1 MNEPIRRNVLLVDD
15 HAVVRTGLKAIVD
28 GTPDFTVCAEA
39 EDEAQ
44 ALVHLRELA
53 VDVAVVDLML
63 GKNSALASI
72 KRFLQYRP
80 NLRML
85 MFSMHDEEVYAT
97 RALQAGAHGYLMKG
111 ADSGTLIDA
120 IRTVAAGRIYLS
132 ARIQSEILSNMAAGH
147 PASAAGNLSALT
159 QAELAILQMLGSGQS
174 VKEISANLGRSL
186 KTIATHRNNIRL
198 KLDLPTSAALVHFA
212 TRWVQAGTIA

>member
-1 MNEPIRRNVLLVDD
+1 MSQSTRRNVLLVDD
-15 HAVVRTGLKAIVD
+15 HAVVRTGLKAIID
-28 GTPDFTVCAEA
+28 GPEDLVVCGEA
-39 EDEAQ
+39 EDEAK
-44 ALVHLRELA
+44 AIDHLRALA

-63 GKNSALASI
+63 GKASALSSI

-80 NLRML
+80 QLRIL

-111 ADSGTLIDA
+111 ADSDTLIDA
-120 IRTVAAGRIYLS
+120 VRTVAAGRIYLS
-132 ARIQSEILSNMAAGH
+132 PRVQSEILSNMAAGH
-147 PASAAGNLSALT
+147 PVNAAGNLSALT
-159 QAELAILQMLGSGQS
+159 QSELAILQMLGSGQS
-174 VKEISANLGRSL
+174 VKDISRTLGRSE

-212 TRWVQAGTIA
+212 TRWVQADGIV

>member
-1 MNEPIRRNVLLVDD
+1 MSKPDRRNVLLVDD
-15 HAVVRTGLKAIVD
+15 HAIVRTGLKAIID
-28 GTPDFTVCAEA
+28 GTEDLGVCGEA

-44 ALVHLRELA
+44 ALLLLRERP

-63 GKNSALASI
+63 GRNSALSSI

-80 NLRML
+80 DLRIL
-85 MFSMHDEEVYAT
+85 MFSMHDEEVYAM

-111 ADSGTLIDA
+111 ADSETLMEA

-132 ARIQSEILSNMAAGH
+132 PRIQSEILVKMAAGQ
-147 PASAAGNLSALT
+147 PVSAAGNLSALT
-159 QAELAILQMLGSGQS
+159 QSELAILQMLGSGQS
-174 VKEISANLGRSL
+174 VKDISAALGRSE

-198 KLDLPTSAALVHFA
+198 KLELPSSAALVHFA
-212 TRWVQAGTIA
+212 TRWVQSNEFA

>member
-1 MNEPIRRNVLLVDD
+1 MSFSSERKVLLVDD
-15 HAVVRTGLKAIVD
+15 HAVVRTGLKAIID
-28 GTPDFTVCAEA
+28 RTADLSVCGEA

-44 ALVHLRELA
+44 AIALLCELP

-63 GKNSALASI
+63 GKNSALSSI

-80 NLRML
+80 RLRIL

-97 RALQAGAHGYLMKG
+97 RAVQAGAHGYIMKG
-111 ADSGTLIDA
+111 ADSETLIDA
-120 IRTVAAGRIYLS
+120 IRTVLAGRIYLS
-132 ARIQSEILSNMAAGH
+132 PHIQSEIVANMAAGH
-147 PASAAGNLSALT
+147 PAPVAGNVSALT

-174 VKEISANLGRSL
+174 VKDISEALGRSG

-198 KLDLPTSAALVHFA
+198 KLNLPSSAALVHFA
-212 TRWVQAGTIA
+212 TRWVQANGIA

>member
-1 MNEPIRRNVLLVDD
+1 MSNPLRRNVLLVDD
-15 HAVVRTGLKAIVD
+15 HAVVRTGLKAIID
-28 GTPDFTVCAEA
+28 GTPDLSVCGEA

-44 ALVHLRELA
+44 ALARLRELP

-72 KRFLQYRP
+72 KRFLQYKP
-80 NLRML
+80 TLRIL
-85 MFSMHDEEVYAT
+85 MFSMHDEEVYAA

-111 ADSGTLIDA
+111 ADSAALVEA
-120 IRTVAAGRIYLS
+120 IRTVAAGRISLS
-132 ARIQSEILSNMAAGH
+132 PRVQNEIISSVAAGH
-147 PASAAGNLSALT
+147 PASATGNLGALT

-174 VKEISANLGRSL
+174 VKEISETLGRSL

-212 TRWVQAGTIA
+212 TRWVQANEIA

>member
-1 MNEPIRRNVLLVDD
+1 MKNSIRRDVLLVDD
-15 HAVVRTGLKAIVD
+15 HAVVRAGLKAIID
-28 GTPDFTVCAEA
+28 GTPDLSVCGEA

-44 ALVHLRELA
+44 ALALLRDQPVE
-53 VDVAVVDLML
+53 VAVVDLML

-72 KRFLQYRP
+72 KRFLQYKP
-80 NLRML
+80 DLRIL

-111 ADSGTLIDA
+111 ADSESLIVA
-120 IRTVAAGRIYLS
+120 IRTVASGRIYLS
-132 ARIQSEILSNMAAGH
+132 PRVQSEILFNMAAGH
-147 PASAAGNLSALT
+147 PASAAGNVNVLT

-174 VKEISANLGRSL
+174 VKEISKTLGRSL

-198 KLDLPTSAALVHFA
+198 KLELPSSAALVHFA
-212 TRWVQAGTIA
+212 TRWVQANEVA

>member
-1 MNEPIRRNVLLVDD
+1 MSNPSRCNVLLVDD
-15 HAVVRTGLKAIVD
+15 HAVVRAGLKAIID
-28 GTPDFTVCAEA
+28 GAPDLCVCGEA

-44 ALVHLRELA
+44 ALVLLRNLA

-63 GKNSALASI
+63 GKSSALASI

-80 NLRML
+80 ALRIL
-85 MFSMHDEEVYAT
+85 MFSMHDEEVYAA

-111 ADSGTLIDA
+111 ADSETLIAA
-120 IRTVAAGRIYLS
+120 IRTVAAGRISLS
-132 ARIQSEILSNMAAGH
+132 PRIQSEMLSNMAAGH
-147 PASAAGNLSALT
+147 PITAPGNLSALT
-159 QAELAILQMLGSGQS
+159 QTELAILQMLGSGQS
-174 VKEISANLGRSL
+174 VKDISTTLGRSL

-212 TRWVQAGTIA
+212 TRWVQADNIS

>member
-1 MNEPIRRNVLLVDD
+1 MSNSIQRNVLLVDD
-15 HAVVRTGLKAIVD
+15 HAVVRTGLKAIID
-28 GTPDFTVCAEA
+28 GAPDLSVCGEA

-44 ALVHLRELA
+44 ALACLRELS

-80 NLRML
+80 ALRIL
-85 MFSMHDEEVYAT
+85 MFSMHDEEVYAA

-111 ADSGTLIDA
+111 ADSETLIEA
-120 IRTVAAGRIYLS
+120 IRIVAAGRIYLS
-132 ARIQSEILSNMAAGH
+132 PRVQSEIISNMAAGH
-147 PASAAGNLSALT
+147 PVSAAGNLSALT
-159 QAELAILQMLGSGQS
+159 QSELAILQMLGSGQS
-174 VKEISANLGRSL
+174 VKEISATLGRSL

-198 KLDLPTSAALVHFA
+198 KLDLPSSAALVHFA
-212 TRWVQAGTIA
+212 TRWVQANEIA

>member
-1 MNEPIRRNVLLVDD
+1 MNQSSRRSVLLVDD
-15 HAVVRTGLKAIVD
+15 HAVVRTGLKAIID
-28 GTPDFTVCAEA
+28 STPDMSVCGEA

-44 ALVHLRELA
+44 ALERLRELA

-63 GKNSALASI
+63 GKNSALSSI

-80 NLRML
+80 TLRIL

-111 ADSGTLIDA
+111 ADSETLVSA
-120 IRTVAAGRIYLS
+120 IRTVMAGRIYLS
-132 ARIQSEILSNMAAGH
+132 PRMQSEILSNMAAGH
-147 PASAAGNLSALT
+147 PASGADNLSALT
-159 QAELAILQMLGSGQS
+159 QSELAILQMLGSGQS
-174 VKEISANLGRSL
+174 IGEISAALGRSE

-212 TRWVQAGTIA
+212 TRWVQANGIG